1 MLHLCVERGVGRYNF
16 YGISGVFDDPD
27 DEGRGVLE
35 FKQGFNGYVEELPG
49 SFVLP
54 VRPMVFRLKNLAHR
68 ILGR

>member
-1 MLHLCVERGVGRYNF
+1 
-16 YGISGVFDDPD
+16 
-27 DEGRGVLE
+27 
-35 FKQGFNGYVEELPG
+35 VEELTG